1 MRGPTD
7 SYMLDVEAP
16 PDLAN
21 TVQQLAQQFVSAASI
36 LLSAVDSTVIDIA
49 RLAYVTVLLVGA
61 LLYFTRLERRTGKD
75 LIKGG
80 LVLAVLSELVFPQL
94 NRF

>member
-7 SYMLDVEAP
+7 SYMLDVQAP